1 MNAAFGFGMQRQTLY
16 NLKAIRHRSVPEL
29 RTWRE
34 PRHLNARLM
43 VGSCLGA
50 LIVNETCKCC
60 DQESEDI
67 LFFPPDLNDDV
78 HSSIVHLLMPNRFL
92 FPSTTRPIQCDTI
105 NPMVAD
111 VCALDSDNMDI
122 VILGLPDNTEG
133 LFTPY
138 SKNTVNDARILD
150 TLASCEYVNPTVTK
164 LFEHLHE
171 KIRLRTAF
179 RNLYFRA
186 LRKSFAPSGKQG
198 CRAIEDGCTFLTTHV
213 IEPHPKKPR
222 LDVA

>member
-1 MNAAFGFGMQRQTLY
+1 
-16 NLKAIRHRSVPEL
+16 
-29 RTWRE
+29 
-34 PRHLNARLM
+34 M

-67 LFFPPDLNDDV
+67 LFFRPDLNDDV
-78 HSSIVHLLMPNRFL
+78 RSSIVHSLMPNRFL
-92 FPSTTRPIQCDTI
+92 FPSRPIQCDTI
-105 NPMVAD
+105 NPMVAN
-111 VCALDSDNMDI
+111 VRALDSNIMDV
-122 VILGLPDNTEG
+122 VIIGLPDNTEG

-138 SKNTVNDARILD
+138 STVNDARILD
-150 TLASCEYVNPTVTK
+150 TLVSCEYINPTATK

-171 KIRLRTAF
+171 QISLRTAF

-186 LRKSFAPSGKQG
+186 FRKSFSPSGKQG

-213 IEPHPKKPR
+213 TEPHPKRPR